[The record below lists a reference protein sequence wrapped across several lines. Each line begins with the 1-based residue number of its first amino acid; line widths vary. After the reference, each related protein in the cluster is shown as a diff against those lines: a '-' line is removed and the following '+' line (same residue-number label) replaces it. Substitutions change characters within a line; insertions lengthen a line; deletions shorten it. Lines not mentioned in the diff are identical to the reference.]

1 MDPRKLFQKSKLQ
14 DFFNNFI
21 FHSSDSFTHTG
32 KEGPFVHISCMCARL
47 MSKFIKGFQG
57 IYANESRNSDILSCA
72 CALGVSSSF
81 AAPIGGVL
89 FSIEVT
95 STYFAVRNYW
105 KGKGCIKLRLY
116 FKMLKYHLDSLID
129 SLRLLRTLNASSGL
143 FRTLS
148 LGL

>member
-1 MDPRKLFQKSKLQ
+1 
-14 DFFNNFI
+14 
-21 FHSSDSFTHTG
+21 
-32 KEGPFVHISCMCARL
+32 MCARL

-105 KGKGCIKLRLY
+105 KGKVL
-116 FKMLKYHLDSLID
+116 LK
-129 SLRLLRTLNASSGL
+129 
-143 FRTLS
+143 
-148 LGL
+148 LGLLWTL